1 MVDPQ
6 APGSRPGSPRS
17 GAATRERIR
26 LAARERFARDGFER
40 TTIRQVA
47 GDAGVDPAL
56 VMRYFGSKPQLFA
69 DAAQL
74 DIRLPRLA
82 DVPRDRL
89 GVVLARHFL
98 DRWEADDTL
107 QAILRAATTH
117 PEAAERMRDIFAGQ
131 LLPVARELST
141 DPGEAATRAALAA
154 SQVLGVALTRYVL
167 RFPAIARL
175 GHDELVAWIAPT
187 LQRYLTGDLD

>member
-1 MVDPQ
+1 MSEPQ
-6 APGSRPGSPRS
+6 VSGSPRS

-69 DAAQL
+69 AAAQL
-74 DIRLPRLA
+74 DIRLPRIA
-82 DVPRDRL
+82 DLPRGRL
-89 GVVLARHFL
+89 GEIVSRHFV

-107 QAILRAATTH
+107 QAILRAAVTH
-117 PEAAERMRDIFAGQ
+117 PEAAARMREVFAEQ
-131 LLPVARELST
+131 LLPLAREIT
-141 DPGEAATRAALAA
+141 DDDREAATRAGLAA

-167 RFPAIARL
+167 RFPAITEL

-187 LQRYLTGDLD
+187 LQRYLAGDAR